1 MNDFLVWVGIALCLS
16 QSAMFSGLNLAVF
29 SVGRLRLQV
38 EAARRNPD
46 AIKVLR
52 LRRESNWCLATIL
65 WGNVGINVLL
75 TLLADSIF
83 TGIIAFFFSAFLIT
97 ILGEILPQ
105 AYFSR
110 NALRMASLLAPV
122 LRFYQYLLYPVTRPT
137 GAMLDRWLGPEA
149 AAYLPED
156 RLRELI
162 RQHIRQGTGDLDR
175 VEGIGA
181 MNFLSLDDLP
191 VGHEG
196 EILDQHSIIPLPCEN
211 GVPVFPRFTATIED
225 PFIRQVQRSGKSWV
239 VVTNPQGDPVSV
251 IDANG
256 FLRAVLFQ
264 GAEVNPR
271 AFCHQPVVVDDPDV
285 EIGEVLGQLKVHPE
299 HPSDDV
305 IDQDVIIVWGEQQ
318 KRIITGSD
326 ILGRLLRGIVKLS
339 WAGAKATA
347 PGGVKAVAT

>member
-1 MNDFLVWVGIALCLS
+1 MNEVYTWVGIGFCVS

-38 EAARRNPD
+38 EAARQNPD

-75 TLLADSIF
+75 TLLADSILAGL
-83 TGIIAFFFSAFLIT
+83 TAFLFSTFVIT
-97 ILGEILPQ
+97 LLGEILPQ

-110 NALRMASLLAPV
+110 NALRMAALLSPA
-122 LRFYQYLLYPVTRPT
+122 LRFYQFLLYPVTRPT

-149 AAYLPED
+149 TAYLPED

-162 RQHIRQGTGDLDR
+162 RQHIRQGTGEVDA

-181 MNFLSLDDLP
+181 MNFLSMDDLP

-196 EILDQHSIIPLPCEN
+196 EILDRNSIVALPCEK
-211 GVPVFPRFTATIED
+211 GMPVFPAFNPDTED

-239 VVTNPQGDPVSV
+239 VVTNPEGDPVSV

-264 GAEVNPR
+264 KSVVSPR
-271 AFCHQPVVVDDPDV
+271 AFCHQPVVVDDPDIT
-285 EIGEVLGQLKVHPE
+285 IGQVIGRLKVNPE

-305 IDQDVIIVWGEQQ
+305 IDQDVILVWGEYQ

-326 ILGRLLRGIVKLS
+326 ILGRLLRGIVKLN
-339 WAGAKATA
+339 WAAA
-347 PGGVKAVAT
+347 VKAAAT

>member
-1 MNDFLVWVGIALCLS
+1 MDDLIRWAGIALCVS

-38 EAARRNPD
+38 EAARQNPD

-65 WGNVGINVLL
+65 WGNVAVNVLL
-75 TLLADSIF
+75 TLLADSVLAGV
-83 TGIIAFFFSAFLIT
+83 TAFLFSTFVIT

-110 NALRMASLLAPV
+110 NALRMASLLSPL
-122 LRFYQYLLYPVTRPT
+122 LRFYQYLLFPVTKPT
-137 GAMLDRWLGPEA
+137 GAMLDKWLGPEA
-149 AAYLPED
+149 TAYLPED

-162 RQHIRQGTGDLDR
+162 RQHMRQGSGELAA

-181 MNFLSLDDLP
+181 MNFLSIDDLP

-196 EILDQHSIIPLPCEN
+196 EILDQRSIISLPCEN
-211 GVPVFPRFTATIED
+211 GNPVFPTISPTIED
-225 PFIRQVQRSGKSWV
+225 PFLRRVQESGKSWV
-239 VVTNPQGDPVSV
+239 VITNPEGDPVAA

-256 FLRAVLFQ
+256 FVRSALFQ
-264 GAEVNPR
+264 NASFNPR
-271 AFCHQPVVVDDPDV
+271 RFCHQPVVVDDPDV
-285 EIGEVLGQLKVHPE
+285 TIGDVLGRLKVNPE

-305 IDQDVIIVWGEQQ
+305 IDQDVILVWGEYQ

-326 ILGRLLRGIVKLS
+326 ILGRLLRGIVKLD
-339 WAGAKATA
+339 WASSRM
-347 PGGVKAVAT
+347 